1 MNLTSAKQHIF
12 IIGSVWVEPK
22 SSAAGSRMLQLIE
35 LFLTQGWEITFGT
48 TSKKNAN
55 SLDLIELGVKE
66 VSLKLNDESFD
77 HAICKLSPSIVVFD
91 RFMTEEQFGWRV
103 MEQCPGALR
112 ILDTE
117 DLHCLR
123 KTRHEALK
131 KGIVFS
137 EELLLSSE
145 IAKREIA
152 AMYRCDFSLI
162 ISTYELQLL
171 EQTFNLDTDL
181 MYHLPFLY
189 PKIDQEKE
197 QLWKS
202 FKEREHFISIGNFL
216 HAPNTD
222 ATIQLKK
229 HIWPQIR
236 AKLPEAELH
245 IYGAYPTQQVLE
257 FNNEKE
263 GFYVHGFIEDANEV
277 IEKSRILLA
286 PLRFGAGIKGKLT
299 DAMYNGTPS
308 VTTTIGTEGMHEELE
323 WNGFVEDD
331 PCQFVEKTIQL
342 YSEQDIWERAQQNGV
357 KIINS
362 LYDKQKLDKAFVSHI
377 THIQSNLKAF
387 RKKNFIGSLFQHHT
401 LQSTKYMS
409 KWIEEKQRNQS
420 IGGT

>member
-1 MNLTSAKQHIF
+1 MNLISTKQHVF

-22 SSAAGSRMLQLIE
+22 SSAAGSRMLQLIQ
-35 LFLTQGWEITFGT
+35 LFLAQGWEVTFGT

-55 SLDLIELGVKE
+55 SLNLTELGVNE

-77 HAICKLSPSIVVFD
+77 HSIRELAPSIVVFD
-91 RFMTEEQFGWRV
+91 RFMIEEQFGWRV
-103 MEQCPGALR
+103 KEQCPDVLR

-117 DLHCLR
+117 DLHSLR

-131 KGIVFS
+131 KGITFS
-137 EELLLSSE
+137 QELLLGSE

-152 AMYRCDFSLI
+152 AIYRCDFSLI
-162 ISTYELQLL
+162 ISTYELELL
-171 EQTFNLDTDL
+171 EQTFNVDADL
-181 MYHLPFLY
+181 VYHLPFLY
-189 PKIDQEKE
+189 PRIDQEKE
-197 QLWKS
+197 QLWRP
-202 FKEREHFISIGNFL
+202 FKERKHFVSIGNFL
-216 HAPNTD
+216 HVPNTD
-222 ATIQLKK
+222 AAIQLKK

-236 AKLPEAELH
+236 TKLPEAELH

-263 GFYVHGFIEDANEV
+263 GFYVHGFVEDANKV
-277 IEKSRILLA
+277 IENSRILLA

-308 VTTTIGTEGMHEELE
+308 VTTAIGTEGMHGELE

-331 PCQFVEKTIQL
+331 SNQFVRKAVQL
-342 YSEQDIWERAQQNGV
+342 YSEQLTWEHAQQNGV

-362 LYDKQKLDKAFVSHI
+362 LYDKLKLEKALISHI
-377 THIQSNLKAF
+377 SHIQNNLKAH
-387 RKKNFIGSLFQHHT
+387 RKKNFIGSLLHHHT
-401 LQSTKYMS
+401 MQGTKYMS

-420 IGGT
+420 KEES